1 LFSKLAQDLQNSR
14 MRKYFRSIN
23 FREEIDYMSEVRK
36 LKYCVN
42 NEWKESKTGKYMPIS
57 NCSTGELMAETP
69 CCTVDEVNEAV
80 EAAKNAYPA
89 WSKTPVQKRTELM
102 FNFRV
107 LLVDHLDELAKLVAT
122 EMGKNLEE
130 SRGDVLKALEVVEMA
145 CSTPLL
151 MQGDSLMNVSTGH
164 DTVMYRES
172 LGVFAGIV
180 PYNFPGM
187 IPFGW
192 MLPLCIT
199 TGNTFV
205 LKAASQVPQTA
216 MRMLELLIEAG
227 LPAGVVNLVTC
238 SRVEAELLL
247 RHPDIKGVSYVGST
261 TVGRHIYATAAANGK
276 RVQALCEA
284 KNHALVL
291 ADAALERVAAGI
303 INSSFGC
310 AGQRCMALPTLCVE
324 DSVADELIAYLVD
337 FAKKRKLGCSIDPE
351 TEVGPLVSAEHQ
363 KFVIDWITKGVEEGA
378 TLVLDGRNVTVEG
391 FENGFFV
398 GPTIF
403 DNVTE
408 EMSVGR
414 DEIFGPVLCIKRV
427 KDFEE
432 GLAIMNNSEFANGSV
447 IFTQSGYYAR
457 EFAHR
462 THGGMVGINV
472 GIPVPVSYFPFAG
485 HKNSFFG
492 DLHVMGKDGVA
503 FYTEAKCVTSRWF
516 SEEDKKQLKVGT
528 WEGTITRS

>member
-1 LFSKLAQDLQNSR
+1 MNMTHVKRLQ
-14 MRKYFRSIN
+14 
-23 FREEIDYMSEVRK
+23 
-36 LKYCVN
+36 YCVN
-42 NEWKESKTGKYMPIS
+42 NEWRESKTGKYMPVTNS
-57 NCSTGELMAETP
+57 STGELIAETP
-69 CCTVDEVNEAV
+69 CCTVDEVNDAV
-80 EAAKNAYPA
+80 AAAKAA
-89 WSKTPVQKRTELM
+89 FLGWSNTSVQKRAELM
-102 FNFRV
+102 FDFRTR
-107 LLVDHLDELAKLVAT
+107 LVRHLDELALLVAT
-122 EMGKNLEE
+122 ELGKNLEE
-130 SRGDVLKALEVVEMA
+130 SRGDILKAIEVVEMA
-145 CSTPLL
+145 CGTPIL
-151 MQGDSLMNVSTGH
+151 MQGDALMNISTGH
-164 DTVMYRES
+164 DTVMYREP

-247 RHPDIKGVSYVGST
+247 SHPDVKGVSYVGST
-261 TVGRHIYATAAANGK
+261 SVGRHIYATAAANGK

-291 ADAALERVAAGI
+291 SDAALERVAAGI

-310 AGQRCMALPTLCVE
+310 AGQRCMALPVLCVE
-324 DSVADELIAYLVD
+324 DAVADELIAHLVK
-337 FAKKRKLGCSIDPE
+337 FAGERRIGCAYDPATELGP
-351 TEVGPLVSAEHQ
+351 VVSGEH
-363 KFVIDWITKGVEEGA
+363 KESVINWINKGIEEGA
-378 TLVLDGRNVTVEG
+378 RLVLDGRNVSVDG
-391 FENGFFV
+391 FENGHYV
-398 GPTIF
+398 GPTIL
-403 DNVTE
+403 DGVTE
-408 EMSVGR
+408 DMAVGR

-457 EFAHR
+457 EFVHR
-462 THGGMVGINV
+462 THGGMVGVNV